1 MDCQEILA
9 RCGLVVRSDG
19 RIARMT
25 AAELMPLLN
34 AKIDMP
40 ARRVKAYENK
50 MGEQRAETSR
60 LEAEP
65 PAGKGAE
72 NDEKRGD

>member
-1 MDCQEILA
+1 MRGIEMDCQEILA
-9 RCGLVVRSDG
+9 RCGLVVRGDG

-34 AKIDMP
+34 AKIDAL

-50 MGEQRAETSR
+50 MGEQRAEIIR
-60 LEAEP
+60 LEAELEE
-65 PAGKGAE
+65 AGK
-72 NDEKRGD
+72 